1 MLPDPAKRL
10 VSGPVDGHGRR
21 SIYIKMTLMEP
32 PRFLAVFN
40 QPLPRV
46 TVGKRDRSTVP
57 EQALALLNDP
67 FVAAMAEAWASR
79 TVATAPESAGA
90 GAASML
96 TAAFGHEPD
105 TERVHRLVAVAE
117 ACGLARGA
125 PSDALAA
132 STAVW
137 KDVAHAILLMQE
149 FSHVE

>member
-1 MLPDPAKRL
+1 

-67 FVAAMAEAWASR
+67 FVAALAESWAAR
-79 TVATAPESAGA
+79 TVASESASVSAGA
-90 GAASML
+90 ESML
-96 TAAFGHEPD
+96 TAAFGHPPD
-105 TERVHRLVAVAE
+105 AARVERLVAAAG
-117 ACGLARGA
+117 ACGLARGVPA
-125 PSDALAA
+125 DEWTGSA
-132 STAVW
+132 AVW
-137 KDVAHAILLMQE
+137 KDVAHAIFLMQE